1 MTISDKELLEAIYSR
16 KDEAAFKIFYDRYAR
31 LLHNW
36 ATKRTGNKE
45 ISNDVVQN
53 FWIIF
58 WSIPNAIK
66 VDENGEA
73 RKYLI
78 HYFSYRMFDYLRS
91 AAAKV
96 LGDEQLFEGVKDVAN
111 YSHVLEELEVNE
123 ILAVIDEIVFNLPE
137 TTREIFQ
144 YVWENKHSIKE
155 AAAHFDVSEK
165 VIRTRYNK
173 VLTTV
178 QSKIQTILSED
189 TAINEAKTLLKLV
202 ILLNLFE
209 K

>member
-1 MTISDKELLEAIYSR
+1 MTISDKDLLEAIYSQ
-16 KDEAAFKIFYDRYAR
+16 KDEAAFKVFYDRYAK

-36 ATKRTGNKE
+36 ANKRTGNKE
-45 ISNDVVQN
+45 VTNDVVQN

-58 WSIPNAIK
+58 WSTPYAIK

-96 LGDEQLFEGVKDVAN
+96 IGDEQLFDGVKSLAN
-111 YSHVLEELEVNE
+111 YSHVFEELEVNE
-123 ILAVIDEIVFNLPE
+123 ILTFIDEIVLNLPE
-137 TTREIFQ
+137 TNREIFQ
-144 YVWENKHSIKE
+144 FVWESKHSVKE
-155 AAAHFDVSEK
+155 AATHFNVSEK
-165 VIRTRYNK
+165 VIRTKYNK
-173 VLTTV
+173 VLTAV
-178 QSKIQTILSED
+178 QSKVQLLLSEETTISD
-189 TAINEAKTLLKLV
+189 PKTILKLV
-202 ILLNLFE
+202 VLLNLLE

>member
-1 MTISDKELLEAIYSR
+1 MTISDKELLEAIYSQ
-16 KDEAAFKIFYDRYAR
+16 KDEAAFKIFYDRYAK

-36 ATKRTGNKE
+36 AIKRTGNKE
-45 ISNDVVQN
+45 VSNDIVQN

-58 WSIPNAIK
+58 WSTPNAIK

-96 LGDEQLFEGVKDVAN
+96 VGNEQLFEDVKDIAN

-123 ILAVIDEIVFNLPE
+123 ILAFIDEIVFHLPE

-144 YVWENKHSIKE
+144 YVWESKHSIKE
-155 AAAHFDVSEK
+155 AAANFDVSEK
-165 VIRTRYNK
+165 VIRTKYNK

-189 TAINEAKTLLKLV
+189 TTARDPETLLKLV
-202 ILLNLFE
+202 VLLNLLQ

>member
-1 MTISDKELLEAIYSR
+1 MTISDKELLEAIYSQ
-16 KDEAAFKIFYDRYAR
+16 KDEAAFKIFYDRYAK

-45 ISNDVVQN
+45 VSDDVVQN
-53 FWIIF
+53 FWVVF
-58 WSIPNAIK
+58 WSTPNAIK
-66 VDENGEA
+66 VDENGTA
-73 RKYLI
+73 RRYLI
-78 HYFSYRMFDYLRS
+78 HYFSYRMLDYLRS

-96 LGDEQLFEGVKDVAN
+96 LGNEQLFEDVKDFVN

-123 ILAVIDEIVFNLPE
+123 ILAVIDEIVFHLPE

-144 YVWENKHSIKE
+144 FIWESKHSVKE
-155 AAAHFDVSEK
+155 AAAHFNVSEK

-173 VLTTV
+173 VLNTV

-189 TAINEAKTLLKLV
+189 TVVRDPETLLKLV
-202 ILLNLFE
+202 VLLNLLQ

>member
-1 MTISDKELLEAIYSR
+1 MRKNLLANS
-16 KDEAAFKIFYDRYAR
+16 
-31 LLHNW
+31 LLLIKTRTSEQYKW
-36 ATKRTGNKE
+36 TGNKE

-53 FWIIF
+53 FWMIF
-58 WSIPNAIK
+58 WSTPNAIK

-96 LGDEQLFEGVKDVAN
+96 LGDEQLFEGVKDVVN

-123 ILAVIDEIVFNLPE
+123 ILSVIDEIVFHLPE

-144 YVWENKHSIKE
+144 FVWENKHSIKE

-165 VIRTRYNK
+165 VIRT
-173 VLTTV
+173 
-178 QSKIQTILSED
+178 
-189 TAINEAKTLLKLV
+189 
-202 ILLNLFE
+202 
-209 K
+209 

>member
-58 WSIPNAIK
+58 WSTPNAIK

-96 LGDEQLFEGVKDVAN
+96 LGDEQLFEGVKDIAN

-123 ILAVIDEIVFNLPE
+123 ILAVIDEIVFHLPE

-144 YVWENKHSIKE
+144 YVWESKHSIKE

-189 TAINEAKTLLKLV
+189 AAVRNPETLLKLV
-202 ILLNLFE
+202 VLLNLLQ

>member
-1 MTISDKELLEAIYSR
+1 MTISDKDLLEAIYSQ
-16 KDEAAFKIFYDRYAR
+16 KDEAAFKIFYDRYAK

-45 ISNDVVQN
+45 VSNDVVQN

-58 WSIPNAIK
+58 WSTPNAIK

-96 LGDEQLFEGVKDVAN
+96 LGDEQLFEDVKDIAN

-123 ILAVIDEIVFNLPE
+123 ILTIIDEIVSDLPE

-144 YVWENKHSIKE
+144 FVWESKHSIKE

-165 VIRTRYNK
+165 VIRNRYNK
-173 VLTTV
+173 VLTSVQTKIKTV
-178 QSKIQTILSED
+178 LSED
-189 TAINEAKTLLKLV
+189 TVISDPKTLLKLV

-209 K
+209 R

>member
-1 MTISDKELLEAIYSR
+1 MAISDKELLESIYSR

-45 ISNDVVQN
+45 VSDDIVQN

-58 WSIPNAIK
+58 WSTPHAIK
-66 VDENGEA
+66 VDEDGAA

-96 LGDEQLFEGVKDVAN
+96 LGDEQLFEGVKDLAN

-123 ILAVIDEIVFNLPE
+123 ILDIIDGIVLNLPE

-144 YVWENKHSIKE
+144 FVWEHKHSIKE
-155 AAAHFDVSEK
+155 AAAHFNVSEK

-178 QSKIQTILSED
+178 QSKIQTIISED
-189 TAINEAKTLLKLV
+189 SPISDHETLIKLV
-202 ILLNLFE
+202 VLLNLLQ

>member
-1 MTISDKELLEAIYSR
+1 MTISDKDLLEAIYSQ
-16 KDEAAFKIFYDRYAR
+16 KDEVAFKVFYDRYAK

-45 ISNDVVQN
+45 VSNDVVQN

-58 WSIPNAIK
+58 WSTPHAIK

-96 LGDEQLFEGVKDVAN
+96 IGDEQLFEGVKSSAN
-111 YSHVLEELEVNE
+111 YSHILEELEVNE
-123 ILAVIDEIVFNLPE
+123 ILALIDEIVLHLPE

-144 YVWENKHSIKE
+144 FVWENNHSVKE
-155 AAAHFDVSEK
+155 AAVHFNVSEK
-165 VIRTRYNK
+165 VIRTRFNK
-173 VLTTV
+173 VLTNV
-178 QSKIQTILSED
+178 QSKIQTMLSEE
-189 TAINEAKTLLKLV
+189 TAISDPKTLLKLV
-202 ILLNLFE
+202 VLLNLLQ

>member
-1 MTISDKELLEAIYSR
+1 MIISDKDLLEAIYSQ
-16 KDEAAFKIFYDRYAR
+16 KDEAAFKVFYDRYAK

-36 ATKRTGNKE
+36 ANKRIGNKE
-45 ISNDVVQN
+45 VTNDVVQN

-58 WSIPNAIK
+58 WSTPNAIK

-96 LGDEQLFEGVKDVAN
+96 LGDEQLFEGVKSLAN

-123 ILAVIDEIVFNLPE
+123 ILTFIDDIVLNLPE

-144 YVWENKHSIKE
+144 YVWESKHSIKE
-155 AAAHFDVSEK
+155 AAAHFDMSEK
-165 VIRTRYNK
+165 VIRTKYNK

-178 QSKIQTILSED
+178 QTRLQLLLSEE
-189 TAINEAKTLLKLV
+189 TAVSDPKTILKLV
-202 ILLNLFE
+202 VLLNLLE
-209 K
+209 R